1 MEGCCVEKLPSQ
13 KTKGPYRCSGLP
25 STPGEGNALHP
36 ALGRAV
42 QYHQPPSTHLQTDKH
57 VGQTGAEVNWLN
69 TAFSPSNPHR
79 NSDQE

>member
-13 KTKGPYRCSGLP
+13 KTKGLYRCSGLP
-25 STPGEGNALHP
+25 LTPGEGNTPHP
-36 ALGRAV
+36 ALGWAV
-42 QYHQPPSTHLQTDKH
+42 HHQPPSTHLQIDKH
-57 VGQTGAEVNWLN
+57 AGQMGAEINWLN